1 MRLPIV
7 PTAGVVLVLLV
18 PAVLVFIDSAYI
30 GRLAQLVLITIVLT
44 SALNLLTGTAGLL
57 SLDSVVYYGLGAY
70 TAAILSVTAGTG
82 FFTDVLAAITICA
95 VLGVVVGIAFVRL
108 TSIFFAVAT
117 MALAISFHTTA
128 LNWGELTRGPMGYR
142 GIPPVVLFGVD
153 LSGWLSSYFVTAV
166 FCLVALWIV
175 HRLTHSFYGNAVR
188 AVREDDECARALGLS
203 TRRLR
208 VEIYVV
214 HAAIM
219 GAAGA
224 LYAHSNQFI
233 GPDNF
238 VMLES
243 ALILT
248 AVVVGGIGSLPGAI
262 IGALMIVLVPELL
275 REVGHLRALV
285 FGLVL
290 FMSIRFLPR
299 GLFSEVRALALF
311 RRAMSGS
318 PWADRGRRR

>member
-1 MRLPIV
+1 MRIPILPA
-7 PTAGVVLVLLV
+7 TALVVLVVVPALLV
-18 PAVLVFIDSAYI
+18 VVDSAYI

-57 SLDSVVYYGLGAY
+57 SLDAAVYYGLGAY
-70 TAAILSVTAGTG
+70 TAAILSVNAGTG
-82 FFTDVLAAITICA
+82 FVVDVLAAIAICA
-95 VLGVVVGIAFVRL
+95 VFGFIAGYAFVRL

-117 MALAISFHTTA
+117 MALAISFHTTV

-142 GIPPVVLFGVD
+142 GIPPVVLFGHEF
-153 LSGWLSSYFVTAV
+153 SGWLQTYFVTAA
-166 FCLVALWIV
+166 FCLAALLVA
-175 HRLTHSFYGNAVR
+175 HRLMHSFYGNAVR
-188 AVREDDECARALGLS
+188 AVREDEECARSLGLS

-208 VEIYVV
+208 VEVYVV
-214 HAAIM
+214 HAVVM

-243 ALILT
+243 ALVLI
-248 AVVVGGIGSLPGAI
+248 AIVVGGIGSLPGAV
-262 IGALMIVLVPELL
+262 IGALLIVLKPELL

-290 FMSIRFLPR
+290 FLSILFLPR
-299 GLFSEVRALALF
+299 GLFSEGRALARF
-311 RRAMSGS
+311 RRTMRGA
-318 PWADRGRRR
+318 WAHRGGAR